1 MMNKYQRSRASVY
14 VRWRVYTT
22 FATGI
27 LIGLFY
33 SVIASDRFGTYL
45 AELDRSSPFFRF
57 IDHRILVLAFSG
69 ILGGLIYSIVV
80 DGYIELPR
88 FVDTKRDGINRED
101 GFKAGLFGDFL
112 LGLAGAFVLDFLTSP
127 IGLDASDR
135 AEILKNTPVIT
146 TAAKGIIG
154 GYGGKAILVFA
165 LEKIFKNVDRLEEE
179 KARYAEESFKSK
191 LDNIETAQLL
201 DQLNAQIKAGLPEAE
216 LIKLQQD
223 IRSASSKIK
232 QQVFAMAEDARSAG
246 NFSDV
251 TRPRIARTIP
261 VFEALRESDSQNPE
275 YAAQLGYAYK
285 DSSSPNYLKALDY
298 LNQAI
303 DLRGD
308 QVEGKAWRYELNRA
322 ILLIQREQQKTH
334 SFQLKGDEQ
343 EQVVRD
349 LLLVTRYY
357 SLPSIIEDAKRK
369 QIPMPVVDWATNN
382 KAVLQQRSDTKD
394 IVIQIE
400 KQIRV
405 TTDQDSKDTE
415 VTSTQTV
422 MKKHDNGSSTTTVT
436 SSKTTS
442 TTPITPAPTVVPVAT
457 TNSIPQ
463 AAIALIKKHE
473 GFVPDAY
480 PDPKDGWS
488 LPTIGYGTTVYL
500 DGRKVQRGQSV
511 TREEAETYLVAYIE
525 KRCRPALMKIPT
537 WNQMNEN
544 QQSALYSFA
553 YNLGEHFYRGEDF
566 DSISLVCD
574 SPSRW
579 DDHQWITA
587 QFEKYRNPGKNVE
600 EGLRR
605 RRLEEAE
612 LFCKPVSTKPMP
624 TPMPTNGHS
633 KAVSVEPSASITSG
647 KGGTATLVRA
657 SAPALQKVVQQNSRL
672 TVDSIANDQ
681 SLATEIQLALIQ
693 LELLDA
699 PADGKFG
706 PISKSALFD
715 DFQTML
721 LPKTPDLSSEKG
733 VLGARTAELLV
744 NADPVAF
751 RPELKFSNDL
761 ASRIIQY
768 MKARKYYVFTGE
780 QKYNIVYV
788 EGMNPDGQ
796 LNSDAPNQ
804 FNDVRM
810 VIECKDGV
818 PKIVGCWEGTT
829 EPGNHYT
836 FNAMNPLGA
845 ARIKFGQYKAWT
857 VGEHGGQTSSHE
869 ALVQDAPITVYR
881 DLNRDMSRIGDR
893 EDTGVFWINQ
903 HSGFNLS
910 RDNIDTASAGCLVG
924 RTVAGHEEFM
934 RIVKQDKRYRKNR
947 GYFFYTTVIPGDQL
961 NKEFPPSS

>member
-436 SSKTTS
+436 SAKTTS
-442 TTPITPAPTVVPVAT
+442 STPITPAPTVAPVAT

-463 AAIALIKKHE
+463 AAIALIKSCEKFE
-473 GFVPDAY
+473 PDAY
-480 PDPKDGWS
+480 ADPLHRWEV
-488 LPTIGYGTTVYL
+488 PTIGYGTTTYP
-500 DGRKVQRGQSV
+500 DGRKVQRGDTISQAKAD
-511 TREEAETYLVAYIE
+511 EYLLFHLE
-525 KRCRPALMKIPT
+525 KRCRPSLTNIRT
-537 WNQMNEN
+537 WNRMNEN
-544 QQSALYSFA
+544 QQAALYSFA
-553 YNLGEHFYRGEDF
+553 YNLGADFYGDMQNFESITKVCNLED
-566 DSISLVCD
+566 
-574 SPSRW
+574 RW
-579 DDHQWITA
+579 DDHQWIKD
-587 QFEKYRNPGKNVE
+587 QFVKYCNPGTDAEV
-600 EGLRR
+600 GLRN
-605 RRLEEAE
+605 RRLKEAE
-612 LFCKPVSTKPMP
+612 LFCKPVSK
-624 TPMPTNGHS
+624 PMPTNGHS
-633 KAVSVEPSASITSG
+633 KAVSVDQSASTISG
-647 KGGTATLVRA
+647 KGGTATLVRT
-657 SAPALQKVVQQNSRL
+657 SAPALQKVIVEQHRLSPDAIASSKTLAIEVQEL
-672 TVDSIANDQ
+672 
-681 SLATEIQLALIQ
+681 LIP
-693 LELLDA
+693 LDLLDA

-706 PISKSALFD
+706 PISTAALLE
-715 DFQTML
+715 FQKMV
-721 LPKTPDLSSEKG
+721 PDLSLEHG
-733 VLGARTAELLV
+733 FLGPKTAGKLLEASP
-744 NADPVAF
+744 ADFQPK
-751 RPELKFSNDL
+751 LHLSNDL
-761 ASRIIQY
+761 PSRILKY
-768 MKARKYYVFTGE
+768 MKDRKYRIFSRE
-780 QKYNIVYV
+780 KEYNIVYV
-788 EGMNPDGQ
+788 EGMNVDGTLNDDLPD
-796 LNSDAPNQ
+796 Q

-810 VIECKDGV
+810 VIECQAGV
-818 PKIVGCWEGTT
+818 PKIVGCWQGTT
-829 EPGNHYT
+829 EPGKHYT
-836 FNAMNPLGA
+836 FNPISAYAATHGA
-845 ARIKFGQYKAWT
+845 ARIKFGQYKAWRVDT
-857 VGEHGGQTSSHE
+857 HGTQSPHE
-869 ALVQDAPITVYR
+869 ALVQYGEIEVYR
-881 DLNRDMSRIGDR
+881 DYNRDMERVGDKVDR
-893 EDTGVFWINQ
+893 GSEFAINQ
-903 HSGFNLS
+903 HSGYDHPKNE
-910 RDNIDTASAGCLVG
+910 IYTASAGCLVG
-924 RTVAGHEEFM
+924 REWSGHEEFM
-934 RIVKQDKRYRKNR
+934 QLIKKDRRYVLNSS
-947 GYFFYTTVIPGDQL
+947 YMFYTTIIPGDQL
-961 NKEFPPSS
+961 NKEFPPSA